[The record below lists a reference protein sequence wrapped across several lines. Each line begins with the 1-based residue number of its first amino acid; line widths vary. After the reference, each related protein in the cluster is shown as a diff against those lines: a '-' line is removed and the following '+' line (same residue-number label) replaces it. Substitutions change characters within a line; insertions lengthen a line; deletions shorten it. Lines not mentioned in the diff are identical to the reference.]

1 MIRYLSVFA
10 LSFIVM
16 VLCHWP
22 PAAAVTVELEIE
34 SESEPVPGASI
45 SFETSE
51 GEPVALTELVSVENG
66 PEPVVD
72 NSESVSSTDGTATE
86 PDAEKETASGR
97 DRDNQAPTETSEDTT
112 PPNDKA
118 AEKPGA
124 VTVDRAGKAV
134 AVVDNHLLGKD
145 LVLVVRKD
153 GQTVKRQALS
163 LDKDSQKL
171 KIEAYDPADALL
183 SLDIAQ
189 PSICSRGKQCEFI
202 LKVSNGGTGIYV
214 GPIFF
219 SGSLPGSPHSI
230 DAGDQTTQS
239 LLCSPS
245 GQGRQFCHLLAS
257 LEPGST
263 AEYTLP
269 VQLSRQAS
277 ANTSACLE
285 LVRFDEDADERE
297 GLLVRAV
304 QHGLATRGLNPGTAD
319 GRAGPK
325 TRRAIEQFLEKS
337 SRNDSPE
344 HPELVGMLYDYDVDR
359 LERLGLEQAKGCT
372 SLTLKQEPKPIVT
385 KTQKPKPAATKT
397 QKPKPAAKSTRKT
410 TGTSGEKQARR
421 KDKAERLLQNPAVQ
435 FGVGV
440 GINSLQNRGGRS
452 HGQGNRRKW

>member
-1 MIRYLSVFA
+1 MVRYLAILA
-10 LSFIVM
+10 LSFVA
-16 VLCHWP
+16 LAFCHRL
-22 PAAAVTVELEIE
+22 PAVAVTVELKIE
-34 SESEPVPGASI
+34 SQGEPITEAFI
-45 SFETSE
+45 SFETPD
-51 GEPVALTELVSVENG
+51 GEPVPLTDVVSVEEEAEATEQNAQ
-66 PEPVVD
+66 
-72 NSESVSSTDGTATE
+72 SSSTADATVNE
-86 PDAEKETASGR
+86 AEKEASSQSDG
-97 DRDNQAPTETSEDTT
+97 DNQPPATETGQADTLRT
-112 PPNDKA
+112 DKA
-118 AEKPGA
+118 AEASQPL
-124 VTVDRAGKAV
+124 VTDLAGKA
-134 AVVDNHLLGKD
+134 AAEIPDPLRGTD
-145 LVLVVRKD
+145 LVVVLKKD
-153 GQTVKRQALS
+153 DQVVKRQTLS
-163 LDKDSQKL
+163 VGEDSRQL
-171 KIEAYDPADALL
+171 TIEAYDPADALL

-372 SLTLKQEPKPIVT
+372 SLTLKQEPKPVVT
-385 KTQKPKPAATKT
+385 KKQKPKPAATKT

-410 TGTSGEKQARR
+410 TGTSGEKQAGR